1 MLIYFSTL
9 FYAAHDDDNVILDYV
24 HTAVSQLHRNGIDSI
39 IYSSLF
45 TIKVV
50 EYNKT
55 LTTKLN

>member
-1 MLIYFSTL
+1 MTVTNKSNSKLNS
-9 FYAAHDDDNVILDYV
+9 
-24 HTAVSQLHRNGIDSI
+24 SERQLTVFAI